1 MTETTSYGAAR
12 RLLDLVTPFV
22 GSAPPVRVRA
32 WDGSTAGPADAPLV
46 DVRSRRALRHLV
58 WSPGELGL
66 ARAYITG
73 DLDVPGGA
81 EALADGLRTVWEGFA
96 DRQAAT
102 RPGWR
107 DWVRAVPAA
116 ARLGALGPRP
126 RPPAGEIRLDGE
138 RHTRRR
144 DADVIAAHYDL
155 SNDFYA
161 LFLDPTMA
169 YSSAYYGGD
178 DVTLEQAQTAKLELV
193 CDKVGLSAGATL
205 LDVGCG
211 WGSLALHAAEH
222 RGARVVG
229 ITLSAQQHAHVTEQ
243 ARQRGLSDRV
253 EVRLQDYRALDALD
267 RTPEGH
273 GFDAVASL
281 EMGEHVGEQNY
292 ATYLSVLHRH
302 VRPGGRVLVQQMSR
316 RAGSATGGGA
326 FIETYIA
333 PDMHMRPLPETL
345 AYVERAGFEILGVE
359 AMREDYVRTVADWQA
374 AYEKRFDE
382 AVALVGEEQA
392 RMWRLYLVGGGLA
405 FAQRRMGVDQ
415 LLVTRAGA

>member
-1 MTETTSYGAAR
+1 MTATDAYGAAH
-12 RLLDLVTPFV
+12 RLLDLVTPFL
-22 GSAPPVRVRA
+22 GTAPPVRVRA
-32 WDGSTAGPADAPLV
+32 WDGSTAGPPDAPLV
-46 DVRSRRALRHLV
+46 EVRSRRALRQLL

-73 DLDVPGGA
+73 DLEVPGGA
-81 EALADGLRTVWEGFA
+81 DALADGLRTVWEGFS
-96 DRQAAT
+96 Q
-102 RPGWR
+102 RPAPEAPTWR
-107 DWVRAVPAA
+107 TWAGAVPTAL
-116 ARLGALGPRP
+116 RLGALGPRP
-126 RPPAGEIRLDGE
+126 RPPASEIRLDGR

-155 SNDFYA
+155 SNAFYG

-169 YSSAYYGGD
+169 YSSAYYRAE
-178 DVTLEQAQTAKLELV
+178 DVTLAQAQTAKLDLV
-193 CDKVGLSAGATL
+193 CDKLGLTTGSTL

-229 ITLSAQQHAHVTEQ
+229 ITLSAQQHAYVT
-243 ARQRGLSDRV
+243 ARAQERGLSELV

-267 RTPEGH
+267 RTPGGR
-273 GFDAVASL
+273 GFDAVASI
-281 EMGEHVGEQNY
+281 EMGEHVGEENY
-292 ATYLSVLHRH
+292 ATYLSVLRHH

-316 RAGSATGGGA
+316 RADAAPGGGA

-333 PDMHMRPLPETL
+333 PDMHMRPLPQTL
-345 AYVERAGFEILGVE
+345 AYVEAGGFEVLGVE
-359 AMREDYVRTVADWQA
+359 GMRTHYVRTVADWQA

-405 FAQRRMGVDQ
+405 FAQGRMGVDQ
-415 LLVTRAGA
+415 VLATRTDA

>member
-1 MTETTSYGAAR
+1 MSETTPYGAAH
-12 RLLDLVTPFV
+12 RLLDLVTPFL
-22 GSAPPVRVRA
+22 GASPPVRVRA
-32 WDGSTAGPADAPLV
+32 WDGSTAGPSDAPLL
-46 DVRSRRALRHLV
+46 DVRSRRALRHLL

-66 ARAYITG
+66 ARAYIAG

-81 EALADGLRTVWEGFA
+81 DALADGLRTVWDSVAERPA
-96 DRQAAT
+96 PT

-107 DWVRAVPAA
+107 TWVGAFPAA
-116 ARLGALGPRP
+116 LRLGAFGLRP

-155 SNDFYA
+155 SNAFYA

-169 YSSAYYGGD
+169 YSSASYRAD
-178 DVTLEQAQTAKLELV
+178 DVTLEQAQTAKLDLI
-193 CDKVGLSAGATL
+193 CDKLGLTEGQTL

-222 RGARVVG
+222 RGARGVG
-229 ITLSAQQHAHVTEQ
+229 ITLSAQQHAYVTEQ
-243 ARQRGLSDRV
+243 AQRRGLADLV
-253 EVRLQDYRALDALD
+253 EVRRQDYRALDALD
-267 RTPEGH
+267 RTADGR
-273 GFDAVASL
+273 GFDAVASI
-281 EMGEHVGEQNY
+281 EMGEHVGEENY
-292 ATYLSVLHRH
+292 ATYLSVLRHH

-316 RAGSATGGGA
+316 RAGSAPGGGP

-345 AYVERAGFEILGVE
+345 AYVERAGFEILDVE

-405 FAQRRMGVDQ
+405 FAQGRMGVDQ
-415 LLVTRAGA
+415 VLVTRSAA